1 MRLLTAHLENFR
13 STEQLDLDFRADGVH
28 ALVGPP
34 GSGKSSVFAGLVFS
48 MYGDPGPD
56 QEMLDLRYDR
66 AEPKSLVVADYTW
79 SHEGT
84 TYRTRRCLRRAKRG
98 GQDKEISSAQMWRDD
113 VEIENM
119 TPTLMTGE
127 VTKILG
133 MGERGLTGSSLIRQ
147 GEVAILTTAP
157 PTEVQKLVE
166 EHTGVS
172 KLTKAR
178 DTARKAANDARK
190 ISDALP
196 GSHPDVADAEDA
208 ADTATADAEEL
219 QKAADLARAKS
230 DRAVDNWRDAH
241 TIATDLQ
248 QRAITAQS
256 SREAVVAARAG
267 VSAATNSV
275 DAATA
280 ALAEVG
286 LAPSTSLDDV
296 DAQLRA
302 LDTQRG
308 TIADLGNAL
317 LMARR
322 TAEAAHT
329 DAQTAREAA
338 SAADA
343 SRPNVESEVAELAE
357 RYETVVAEGQQARAA
372 QTAAT
377 TEVARLGKS
386 LDTLASA
393 AAHCP
398 TCQQTL
404 ADTAGLMADL
414 TDQQSEASA
423 RAAEY
428 GRTIDELTDQARTL
442 TATIKK
448 LRSELDQA
456 DRVAAAADGAAHRD
470 RQAQEHLAEQLAAA
484 AARVEDTDGSI
495 EEVLAGLRAAKA
507 SIDARLTTAGEQRAA
522 IRAVHAAGEQLR
534 KATAELET
542 ATVAVVDAPDPE
554 VVAEALSEA
563 GRLRGTADSLTAE
576 TASATTAAQ
585 AAQMGASQL
594 RSAAQVAA
602 NQWARKQK
610 AVQDAEVLATVSQ
623 LLGAYREDLI
633 GDFCAGISAAATELL
648 ARFGGEHV
656 AFRLESD
663 FVPRVELADGRLRK
677 TSALSGGE
685 KARVGLAFRL
695 GISMQITEGGLPSQL
710 VGDEIT
716 SYLDEDGRR
725 GVLEVIREL
734 FSSPIL
740 VSHTNEILDHAAQ
753 VHQLWRS
760 PLGTTQTVDV
770 ELAS

>member
-13 STEQLDLDFRADGVH
+13 STEELDLDFRADGVH

-34 GSGKSSVFAGLVFS
+34 GSGKSSVFAGLVFA

-84 TYRTRRCLRRAKRG
+84 TYRTRRSLRRAKRG
-98 GQDKEISSAQMWRDD
+98 GQDKEISSAQMWRDG
-113 VEIENM
+113 VEIDNM
-119 TPTLMTGE
+119 TPTLMTAE
-127 VTKILG
+127 VTKVLG

-166 EHTGVS
+166 EHTGVN

-178 DTARKAANDARK
+178 DNARKASNDARK

-196 GSHPDVADAEDA
+196 GSLPDVADAKDA
-208 ADTATADAEEL
+208 AEQATLDAEEL
-219 QKAADLARAKS
+219 QKVADMARAKS
-230 DRAVDNWRDAH
+230 DRAVSNWRDAH

-267 VSAATNSV
+267 VTAATNSV
-275 DAATA
+275 DAAA
-280 ALAEVG
+280 AGLAEVG
-286 LAPSTSLDDV
+286 LTPSTSLEDV
-296 DAQLRA
+296 NAQLRD
-302 LDTQRG
+302 LDSQRS

-317 LMARR
+317 LAACR
-322 TAEAAHT
+322 TAEGAHR
-329 DAQTAREAA
+329 DAQAASDSAAAAETARPAL
-338 SAADA
+338 
-343 SRPNVESEVAELAE
+343 VEQVTDLTGQ
-357 RYETVVAEGQQARAA
+357 YEEVVADGQQARAA

-377 TEVARLGKS
+377 NEVARLAKS
-386 LDTLASA
+386 LEALASA

-398 TCQQTL
+398 TCQQEL
-404 ADTAGLMADL
+404 ADTAGLIDDL
-414 TDQQSEASA
+414 TGQQKAAAA
-423 RAAEY
+423 RAAAQ
-428 GRTIDELTDQARTL
+428 GRIIDDLTGQARALNTR
-442 TATIKK
+442 IKQ
-448 LRSELDQA
+448 LRTDLDQT
-456 DRVAAAADGAAHRD
+456 DRVIAAASGASDRD
-470 RQAQEHLAEQLAAA
+470 RQAHAHLAEQLTAAA
-484 AARVEDTDGSI
+484 ACVDNADGTI
-495 EEVLAGLRAAKA
+495 DDVLTGLREAKA

-522 IRAVHAAGEQLR
+522 IRAVHAASEQLR
-534 KATAELET
+534 KATATLET

-594 RSAAQVAA
+594 RSAADVAA

-623 LLGAYREDLI
+623 VLGAYREDLI

-770 ELAS
+770 DLAS